1 MSAIASFYVLAR
13 EDLDDLLDV
22 AGSRGFHAFLQSRA
36 TALRDFGSSGYVFN
50 DLDLILGELDASLF
64 GGSGLQSESTRL
76 SAALQ
81 SCSSV
86 LFDHGGAQS
95 LLARWKSVRLK
106 SKDISAVLKAEHGH
120 SDSMHVEAIQTAFTQ
135 AQEWLAQVQPD
146 RLGLLTIG

>member
-1 MSAIASFYVLAR
+1 MSAIASFYLLAR

-64 GGSGLQSESTRL
+64 GDSGLQSESTRL

-81 SCSSV
+81 SSLV

-106 SKDISAVLKAEHGH
+106 SKDISAFLKAEHGH

-146 RLGLLTIG
+146 GLGLLTIG